1 MEEKSDMTIRDDFH
15 SMNNWLN
22 KITTSAGMARYHLEK
37 NGIDVNN
44 IEQEKAKLIKLLD
57 EMEENAMK
65 IGDALKKLRKGM
77 DSKG

>member
-1 MEEKSDMTIRDDFH
+1 MEEKSGMSIRDEFH

-22 KITTSAGMARYHLEK
+22 KITTSAGMARYYLEK

-44 IEQEKAKLIKLLD
+44 IEEEKTKLIKLLD

-65 IGDALKKLRKGM
+65 IGEVLKRLRKGV